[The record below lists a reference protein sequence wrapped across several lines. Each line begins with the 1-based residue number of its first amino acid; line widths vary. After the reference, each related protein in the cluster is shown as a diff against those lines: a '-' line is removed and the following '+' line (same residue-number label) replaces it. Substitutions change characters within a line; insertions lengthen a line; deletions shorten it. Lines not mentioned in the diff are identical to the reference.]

1 MTRRISLTETQ
12 LASRVVF
19 QGKLLKVLSDRVRLP
34 NGAESVREHIVH
46 PGAALILAQ
55 LPDGALLFERQFRYP
70 LKKTFLELPAGKLD
84 AGETPQQAAIRELAE
99 ETGYAAKSWR
109 HLGVIHPCIGYSD
122 EGIEIFHAHDLK
134 QVAGQSLDDNEFLE
148 VFPLSVA
155 AAQEA
160 IVRGEITDAKTIAAL
175 SMAQLHGIF

>member
-1 MTRRISLTETQ
+1 MPDALNETQ
-12 LASRVVF
+12 LASSVVF

-34 NGAESVREHIVH
+34 NGVESVREHVVH

-55 LPDGALLFERQFRYP
+55 LPSGELLFERQFRYP

-84 AGETPQQAAIRELAE
+84 AGETPEQAAIRELAE

-109 HLGVIHPCIGYSD
+109 YLGVIHPCIGYSD
-122 EGIEIFHAHDLK
+122 ERIEIFHAKDL
-134 QVAGQSLDDNEFLE
+134 QQLSGQMLDDNEFLE
-148 VFPLSVA
+148 VFPLTVA

-160 IVRGEITDAKTIAAL
+160 VIRGEITDAKTIAAL
-175 SMAQLHGIF
+175 SLAQLHGVFP

>member
-1 MTRRISLTETQ
+1 MTTALDETQ

-19 QGKLLKVLSDRVRLP
+19 QGKLLRVVSDRVRLP
-34 NGAESVREHIVH
+34 NGVESVREHIIH
-46 PGAALILAQ
+46 PGAAVILAQ
-55 LPDGALLFERQFRYP
+55 LPNGELLFERQFRYP

-99 ETGYAAKSWR
+99 ETGYAAKNWR

-122 EGIEIFHAHDLK
+122 EHIEVFHAHDLE
-134 QVAGQSLDDNEFLE
+134 QVSAQTLDDNEFLE
-148 VFPLSVA
+148 VFPFSVA
-155 AAQEA
+155 AAREA

>member
-55 LPDGALLFERQFRYP
+55 LPDGALLFERQFRY
-70 LKKTFLELPAGKLD
+70 LPD
-84 AGETPQQAAIRELAE
+84 A
-99 ETGYAAKSWR
+99 
-109 HLGVIHPCIGYSD
+109 
-122 EGIEIFHAHDLK
+122 
-134 QVAGQSLDDNEFLE
+134 
-148 VFPLSVA
+148 
-155 AAQEA
+155 
-160 IVRGEITDAKTIAAL
+160 
-175 SMAQLHGIF
+175 